1 MLANTIDWKDI
12 KSYEHSQNTAFE
24 EVVCQLAYNENK
36 ENGQYIRVKAPDGGV
51 ESYLI
56 LDNEEEIGW
65 QAKYFCDIQD
75 SQFKQIKESFK
86 TAITK
91 HPNLVK
97 YYVCCPIDRADPRIP
112 DKKYLQDRWNDFV
125 KDCEAIAS
133 GKGMTVEVEFWG
145 AFELNNKLQKPINA
159 GMVQFWFGRDNFSKI
174 WFIEQANMSIKN
186 LGPRFTPELNVEIH
200 GINHNFDALLK
211 NEQARTYIFEKLNVL
226 YKALKSLKGSC
237 DKYGLDIEDDFNKLS
252 NCLVDSW
259 RNISREDANVIL
271 IENTDNIA
279 VKEIVRLSGSIL
291 DKISKE
297 SRTTESESESDRR
310 IFQND
315 MYEFRNAIDDFE
327 VESQAF
333 NLFNHPYL
341 IVYGDAGIGKSHLLG
356 DFSNKLI
363 KDNKPSIFVLGQ
375 TLTDTTNPWTQI
387 LKDELRLDCNED
399 VFLGVL
405 NTIGHAQ
412 QERVPIVIDALNEGK
427 GRSFWKNTLA
437 GFTEK
442 FKKYPWVAL
451 VLSVRSEYKEEI
463 LTNLQQDIEDGI
475 VSEIRHYGFQ
485 SNVFEAVRSFFEY
498 YQLALPK
505 EPLLTQE
512 FMNPLFLKIYCE
524 YRKNTQTDDFAM
536 VLTEV
541 FDNYFSSINAKI
553 ADNFGYRP
561 ALNYV
566 QKTLNKLAE
575 EIFRNNTQ
583 SLIYED
589 AMQVVDD
596 HTYSLNAD
604 AFLQALIDENLLTS
618 YQNQRDNSEILYF
631 SYERFYDYLTAKFI
645 CNDNA
650 TLNDLEAYL
659 SCDISSMMY
668 KSQYLSQGTLS
679 ILTVLIPS
687 KFEVELFDLLDK
699 DKVHQNYSFGC
710 AFIDGLYWR
719 DRSNFDFDKCKDY
732 INKSLLRTRGLFA
745 KFINLQYKVAG
756 KENHPL
762 NAKKLHEWLS
772 KYSLADRDAFWTTHI
787 SNSYIDDD
795 SAIYTLIDWAKRQGF
810 SESLTDT
817 SRYLVAVALSW
828 IFTSTNI
835 KLRDNATIALT
846 RLLQNHIHVAVQ
858 LLSTF
863 QEVDDPYV
871 LERILASVYGAILS
885 SQSYEAIDEISSFLI
900 NQIFAQEEVYPN
912 VLVRNFSRNIIEYA
926 NSRNL
931 VNFSESEMAL
941 VRPPYKSAIPK
952 TFPSTENIDNE
963 YANDYEDKSIPKH
976 RFAQDKIISSMTTE
990 HGRGTG
996 WYGDFGRYTFQ
1007 SSLYDWEGLSI
1018 DKLSNYAIQ
1027 IIFDKFGYDA
1037 EKHGEFDNTLPYTG
1051 RSENN
1056 IERIGKKYQWM
1067 AMYEVVARVADNFK
1081 MTDPSTRWKD
1091 DKKYIWYNGSVEPSF
1106 RDIDPTFIPP
1116 DSTDI
1121 RLITPP
1127 KYNGWSDDFEEWVVS
1142 KDNLINSK
1150 QAILNDFQNKEWL
1163 SLHRHIEFKPNKKL
1177 GDGNYSGSYQSMWY
1191 MVKAYL
1197 VKNEDFDLVV
1207 SNIKNKNF
1215 MGRWMPEP
1223 VERYNDIF
1231 NLEYYWW
1238 PLLEVYDNEYY
1249 GNSGW
1254 QNIYERRANSDRNSL
1269 GKVYVCSES
1278 HISEGV
1284 KNRDLGYNI
1293 SAPAKLLFEALD
1305 LKNDKFSGSW
1315 LNKDSELVMF
1325 DASFYGNKSGNN
1337 LVVKKGAL
1345 EGLQK
1350 STGCRVVW
1358 TILSEKIAMYGN
1370 TKSTEKRLDISGVYY
1385 LEDGELVG
1393 EDFFFIT

>member
-36 ENGQYIRVKAPDGGV
+36 GNGQYIRVKAPDGGV
-51 ESYLI
+51 ESFLT

-65 QAKYFCDIQD
+65 QAKYFFDIQD
-75 SQFKQIKESFK
+75 NQFKQIKKSFK

-97 YYVCCPIDRADPRIP
+97 YYVCCPIDKADPRIP
-112 DKKYLQDRWNDFV
+112 DKKFLQDRWNDFV
-125 KDCEAIAS
+125 EDCEAIAS
-133 GKGMTVEVEFWG
+133 AKDMTVEIEFWG

-159 GMVQFWFGRDNFSKI
+159 GMVQFWFGGDNFSKT
-174 WFIEQANMSIKN
+174 WFAEQVNTSIRN

-200 GINHNFDALLK
+200 GINQNFDAVLK
-211 NEQARTYIFEKLNVL
+211 NEQVRTYIFEKLNLL

-237 DKYGLDIEDDFNKLS
+237 DKYGLDIEEDFSKLS
-252 NCLVDSW
+252 NCLISSW
-259 RNISREDANVIL
+259 QNISREDVNVIL
-271 IENTDNIA
+271 IDNTDDIA
-279 VKEIVRLSGSIL
+279 VKEIVRLSRSIL
-291 DKISKE
+291 EEISKE
-297 SRTTESESESDRR
+297 SRTIEDESGRR
-310 IFQND
+310 TFQND
-315 MYEFRNAIDDFE
+315 LYEFRNAIDDFE

-333 NLFNHPYL
+333 NLFTHPYL
-341 IVYGDAGIGKSHLLG
+341 IVCGDAGIGKSHLLG

-363 KDNKPSIFVLGQ
+363 KNKKPSIFVLGQ

-412 QERVPIVIDALNEGK
+412 QERIPIVIDALNEGK

-437 GFTEK
+437 GFIER

-451 VLSVRSEYKEEI
+451 VLSVRSEYKEGI
-463 LTNLQQDIEDGI
+463 LINVQQDIEDGK
-475 VSEIRHYGFQ
+475 VSEIHHLGFQ

-512 FMNPLFLKIYCE
+512 FTNPLFLKIYCE
-524 YRKNTQTDDFAM
+524 YRKHAKTDDFAM

-553 ADNFGYRP
+553 ADDFGYRP

-583 SLIYED
+583 SLTYED
-589 AMQVVDD
+589 AMQVVDA

-604 AFLQALIDENLLTS
+604 AFLQVLIDENLLTS
-618 YQNQRDNSEILYF
+618 YQNQKDNSEILYF
-631 SYERFYDYLTAKFI
+631 SYERFYDYLTAEFI

-659 SCDISSMMY
+659 SCDISSIMY

-679 ILTVLIPS
+679 ILTVLIPI
-687 KFEVELFDLLDK
+687 KFKVELFELVDK
-699 DKVHQNYSFGC
+699 DKIYQNYSFGL

-732 INKSLLRTRGLFA
+732 INNSLLRNDDLFA
-745 KFINLQYKVAG
+745 RLIDLHYKVAG

-762 NAKKLHEWLS
+762 NANKLQEWLS
-772 KYSLADRDAFWTTHI
+772 RYALADRDAFWTTHI
-787 SNSYIDDD
+787 SSGYFSED
-795 SAIYTLIDWAKRQGF
+795 SAIYTLIDWAKKQGF

-828 IFTSTNI
+828 VFTSTNI

-871 LERILASVYGAILS
+871 LERVLASVYGAILS
-885 SQSYEAIDEISSFLI
+885 SQSHEAINEISSFILS
-900 NQIFAQEEVYPN
+900 NIFAKEEVYPN
-912 VLVRNFSRNIIEYA
+912 VLVRDFARNIIEYA
-926 NSRNL
+926 NSHNL
-931 VNFSESEMAL
+931 VGFSKNELILA
-941 VRPPYKSAIPK
+941 RPPYKSVFPK
-952 TFPSTENIDNE
+952 TIPSNEDIDNE
-963 YANDYEDKSIPKH
+963 YANDYEDKTIPKH
-976 RFAQDKIISSMTTE
+976 RFAQDKIIDSMTTE
-990 HGRGTG
+990 YGRGTG

-1007 SSLYDWEGLSI
+1007 SSLDDWENVQI
-1018 DKLSNYAIQ
+1018 DKLSNYAIE
-1027 IIFDKFGYDA
+1027 IIFDKFGYDS
-1037 EKHGEFDNTLPYTG
+1037 EKHGEFDNNIPYTG
-1051 RSENN
+1051 RSENSV
-1056 IERIGKKYQWM
+1056 ERIGKKYQWM

-1116 DSTDI
+1116 DSTNI
-1121 RLITPP
+1121 YLITPP

-1142 KDNLINSK
+1142 KDNLIDSK
-1150 QAILNDFQNKEWL
+1150 EVILNDFQNEEWL
-1163 SLHRHIEFKPNKKL
+1163 SLHRHIDFKPNKKL

-1207 SNIKNKNF
+1207 TNIKNKNF

-1231 NLEYYWW
+1231 NLEYYWS
-1238 PLLEVYDNEYY
+1238 PLLEVYENDYY
-1249 GNSGW
+1249 GDFGW
-1254 QNIYERRANSDRNSL
+1254 QNIYEKRHGSSEDSL
-1269 GKVYVCSES
+1269 GKVYVCSEN

-1284 KNRDLGYNI
+1284 KNSDLGYNV
-1293 SAPAKLLFEALD
+1293 SAPAQLLVDSLS

-1315 LNKDSELVMF
+1315 VNDNDELVMF
-1325 DASFYGNKSGNN
+1325 DASFYSNESSNN
-1337 LVVKKGAL
+1337 LIVKKDVL
-1345 EGLQK
+1345 EDLQND
-1350 STGCRVVW
+1350 TGCKVIW
-1358 TILSEKIAMYGN
+1358 TILSEKIAMYGG
-1370 TKSTEKRLDISGVYY
+1370 TKSTQKRLNISGVYY
-1385 LEDGELVG
+1385 LEDGELFG
-1393 EDFFFIT
+1393 EDSFFIN